1 MMKEII
7 IVSDD
12 RPGMVAEIAEA
23 LAAVNVNIESLD
35 VETIGGSKVAVL
47 TVDRYDDALR
57 GLART
62 RFQAISEDALV
73 LQLADKPGELAR
85 ITRRLKDAQIDVRSV
100 RIIRRESGTGIIAV
114 ATDRNNDARK
124 LLGDVMVSWP
134 R

>member
-23 LAAVNVNIESLD
+23 LAAVHVNIESLD
-35 VETIGGSKVAVL
+35 VETIGGSKVAAL